1 MTDSRIPRD
10 SLALSVRSPTW
21 VVLCALAE
29 RVEPDGTV
37 RLSPAALARTLGMTT
52 QNMLDAVAELVEAS
66 AVSIVGG
73 SAFATI
79 ILDISAALKASTI
92 DDSS

>member
-1 MTDSRIPRD
+1 MKPPAPRD

-29 RVEPDGTV
+29 RVEPDGRV
-37 RLSPAALARTLGMTT
+37 HLSPAALARTLGMTT
-52 QNMLDAVAELVEAS
+52 QNVLDAEAELVEAC
-66 AVSIVGG
+66 AASIVGG
-73 SAFATI
+73 SAFSTI